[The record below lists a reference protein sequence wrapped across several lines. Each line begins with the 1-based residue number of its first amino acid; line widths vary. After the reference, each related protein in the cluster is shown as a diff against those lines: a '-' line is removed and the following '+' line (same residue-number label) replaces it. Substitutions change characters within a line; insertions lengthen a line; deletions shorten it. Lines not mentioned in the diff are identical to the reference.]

1 MNYFINIFESW
12 QPFAVDW
19 SVCLIKAVLIMIA
32 GWWTVNKVCRIA
44 LLFFQKTISDKGTGD
59 SHRSQPEPHYG

>member
-19 SVCLIKAVLIMIA
+19 SACLIKAVLLEMKIELEKN
-32 GWWTVNKVCRIA
+32 T
-44 LLFFQKTISDKGTGD
+44 S
-59 SHRSQPEPHYG
+59 